1 MKKGER
7 NEILPFARRFELDH
21 VDGAA
26 RVRGRMFYCVEQSY
40 AWSAYIHACITCSTS
55 LLFSIFNRISF
66 ESHIRMG
73 EIPNICT
80 PQFQKVPCRGRRSS
94 FAAFEVLLDITGIIC
109 ISLLGNRV

>member
-26 RVRGRMFYCVEQSY
+26 RVRAC
-40 AWSAYIHACITCSTS
+40 SAVCRTVICLVCIHTCITCPTS

-109 ISLLGNRV
+109 IALLGDRV